1 MQSWSLLEIRKK
13 GSGCGENIDCLECV
27 VIGIDFACNGA
38 WDVHVK
44 KVIDSGRTKLNQLH
58 SVISNRSINLSA
70 RRMLLLAVVRPSLE
84 YGNEVWECN
93 KGQANALE
101 SIILGGAKKILG
113 CSSRTCNEAVRGD
126 MGIDTLR
133 SRRS

>member
-1 MQSWSLLEIRKK
+1 
-13 GSGCGENIDCLECV
+13 
-27 VIGIDFACNGA
+27 
-38 WDVHVK
+38 
-44 KVIDSGRTKLNQLH
+44 
-58 SVISNRSINLSA
+58 
-70 RRMLLLAVVRPSLE
+70 MLLLAVVRASLE

-113 CSSRTCNEAVRGD
+113 CSSTCNEAFRED

-133 SRRS
+133 GCRDKAKLKW

>member
-1 MQSWSLLEIRKK
+1 MWCVLLYY
-13 GSGCGENIDCLECV
+13 
-27 VIGIDFACNGA
+27 
-38 WDVHVK
+38 
-44 KVIDSGRTKLNQLH
+44 
-58 SVISNRSINLSA
+58 
-70 RRMLLLAVVRPSLE
+70 VRPSLE

-101 SIILGGAKKILG
+101 SIILEGAKKILG

-133 SRRS
+133 SRRDKAKLKWW